1 LRVSIAD
8 RAERTR
14 LVLQIE
20 RDLVT
25 EARLRTLLTAA
36 QTTLATHRRE
46 LRTLERRFSHTRRV

>member
-1 LRVSIAD
+1 MRVSIVD

>member
-1 LRVSIAD
+1 MRVSIVD

-36 QTTLATHRRE
+36 QTTLATHRRGDE
-46 LRTLERRFSHTRRV
+46 DLPLFKASQKQ

>member
-1 LRVSIAD
+1 VSIVD